1 MNHHE
6 NLKII
11 AIVGLTGSGKSIAV
25 EYFANKGIPKIYM
38 GGFAYEMMAER
49 GIEKGE
55 ENEKKFR
62 IDVRNEAGADVYAL
76 RANDQIHHLANAGQH
91 RVVVDGIY
99 SWAEYKTMKH
109 EFPGELTTIAVIAPK
124 HMRYN
129 WLAHRPDRPQTEEVS
144 RERDNNE
151 IEDIQKGGPIA
162 AADYFVLNNG
172 SIEAFH
178 DQLEGIIEAVGFYA

>member
-11 AIVGLTGSGKSIAV
+11 VIVGLTGSGKTVAV
-25 EYFANKGIPKIYM
+25 EYFTSKGIPKIYM
-38 GGFAYEMMAER
+38 GGFAYEIMAER

-62 IDVRNEAGADVYAL
+62 VAIREEQGVDVYAK
-76 RANDQIHHLANAGQH
+76 RANDQIHHLSGAGQH
-91 RVVVDGIY
+91 RVIVDGLY

-109 EFPGELTTIAVIAPK
+109 EFPGEITTIAVVAPK
-124 HMRYN
+124 KMRYS
-129 WLAHRPDRPQTEEVS
+129 WLAHRDDRPQPEEIS
-144 RERDNNE
+144 RQRDNNE

-172 SIEAFH
+172 TVEDFH
-178 DQLEGIIEAVGFYA
+178 RQLDAIASEIQF